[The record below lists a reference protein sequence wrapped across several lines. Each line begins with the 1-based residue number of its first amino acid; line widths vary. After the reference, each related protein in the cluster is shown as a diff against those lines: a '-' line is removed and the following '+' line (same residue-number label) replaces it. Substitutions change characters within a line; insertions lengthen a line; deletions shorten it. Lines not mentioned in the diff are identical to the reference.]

1 MLIRGLVEA
10 SGLRVALLCDW
21 WCVRGSFRRGPYLL
35 CLQELRG
42 RRETVLAAPLWEV
55 LPRSVHTEVPPHGH
69 AEQGLPM
76 LPAHMHDLP
85 CC

>member
-1 MLIRGLVEA
+1 MLTRGLVEA

-55 LPRSVHTEVPPHGH
+55 LP
-69 AEQGLPM
+69 
-76 LPAHMHDLP
+76 
-85 CC
+85 